1 MKASS
6 SLPMALVEALQL
18 FLKEIPS
25 GICWEQA
32 NPLKHMEL
40 ETDIRIANASGGH
53 LFPVVKI

>member
-1 MKASS
+1 
-6 SLPMALVEALQL
+6 MALVEFIQL
-18 FLKEIPS
+18 FLEEIPS

-40 ETDIRIANASGGH
+40 ATDIRIANASGGH